1 MLQLQCIIAEH
12 KHGGGG
18 GGDDDA
24 LIDYK

>member
-18 GGDDDA
+18 GNDDA